1 MNGDVAYM
9 IQIVTKDVSRNR
21 DIVLGLVLLEF
32 LLKLFKLLLAET
44 LSLLFNTVDLVL
56 SLLGGMSS

>member
-1 MNGDVAYM
+1 M